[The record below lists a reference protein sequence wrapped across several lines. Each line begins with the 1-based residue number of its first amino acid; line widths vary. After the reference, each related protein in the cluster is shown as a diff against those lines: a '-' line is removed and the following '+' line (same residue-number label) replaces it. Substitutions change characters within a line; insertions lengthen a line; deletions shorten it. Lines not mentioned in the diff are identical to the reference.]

1 MTKHKAKVYTL
12 HLTEVVILVNGL
24 MICSMGLVKKPG
36 QINPTT
42 KVIIMKEQ
50 NMEKAY
56 IVTLTAASMMVN
68 GLIIKSKE

>member
-1 MTKHKAKVYTL
+1 MTKLKAKVYTL
-12 HLTEVVILVNGL
+12 HQTEAAILVNGL

-42 KVIIMKEQ
+42 KVIIMKVQ

-56 IVTLTAASMMVN
+56 IVMLTEASMMVN
-68 GLIIKSKE
+68 G